1 MLSLFRVEHL
11 KYKCTMTRRLMLM
24 APLFF
29 IVMALPQSYF
39 MPPDCVH
46 SWNLVL
52 GIVYNWWP
60 VLFLPLGIA
69 LIAGLVVHQEK
80 RAGGYR
86 AALIHPI
93 SPAQLWLAKT
103 VIMSYQLLLAT
114 VVLVGAALV
123 SGMITKAGPVPWRKL
138 LLGGMLLWV
147 TSLPLIPIQLWAA
160 EMLGFIGSMA
170 VGTVGFAAGVWAA
183 PAPHWIYYPWSWPIR
198 MMCPLIGVHP
208 NGTFLPPNDPL
219 LNSGVIPLGLTLAV
233 LVTIAFCLGGAF
245 WFSRQEVLS

>member
-1 MLSLFRVEHL
+1 MPRLCSLLEPSIGYSLQLVARIISAPRNRTDRWAGSPPRKACRGLSRCPH
-11 KYKCTMTRRLMLM
+11 
-24 APLFF
+24 
-29 IVMALPQSYF
+29 
-39 MPPDCVH
+39 PPDL
-46 SWNLVL
+46 S
-52 GIVYNWWP
+52 
-60 VLFLPLGIA
+60 
-69 LIAGLVVHQEK
+69 
-80 RAGGYR
+80 
-86 AALIHPI
+86 
-93 SPAQLWLAKT
+93 AQLWLAKT